1 MQIIP
6 DPLVV
11 ALQLVP
17 FLLTL
22 VALHFI
28 IFKPMIEF
36 LDEREKARSGG
47 RQEAEGLQS
56 RIAEKMAEVEAR
68 MAQAHSEVVD
78 LRAERRAAALAQSAA
93 RIEQAK
99 AQAELLVQASLGEI
113 EKERQAA
120 SLVLRASADE
130 LAHDITGRVLGRNLQ
145 AG

>member
-22 VALHFI
+22 AALHFI

-36 LDEREKARSGG
+36 LDEREHARTGG
-47 RQEAEGLQS
+47 RQEAEGLSS

-78 LRAERRAAALAQSAA
+78 LRAERRAAALAQAAA

-99 AQAELLVQASLGEI
+99 AQAEAQVQASVADI
-113 EKERQAA
+113 ELERQAA
-120 SLVLRASADE
+120 AAGLRASADE
-130 LAHDITGRVLGRNLQ
+130 LALDITGRVLGRGLQ

>member
-99 AQAELLVQASLGEI
+99 AQAEVLVQASLGEI

-120 SLVLRASADE
+120 SVVLRASADE

>member
-36 LDEREKARSGG
+36 LDEREKARTGG

-99 AQAELLVQASLGEI
+99 AQAEVLVQASLGEI